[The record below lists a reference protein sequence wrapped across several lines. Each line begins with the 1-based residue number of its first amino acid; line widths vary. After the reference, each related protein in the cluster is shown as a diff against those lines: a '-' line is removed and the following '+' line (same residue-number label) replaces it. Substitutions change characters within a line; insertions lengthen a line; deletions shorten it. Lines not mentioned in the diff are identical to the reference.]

1 MTQQTK
7 GPATAPTVPS
17 RVHLTPP
24 KGKKNMDIY
33 SMSDQ
38 EAASIKRV
46 RFLAKEISEELNN
59 VPSDRLV
66 IIFPSSTNAYPV
78 QICLEGEFAE
88 LLQAVVTL
96 RKERREG
103 AVTCK

>member
-1 MTQQTK
+1 MTQKTK
-7 GPATAPTVPS
+7 CPAEAATSKPGD
-17 RVHLTPP
+17 VHLTPQT
-24 KGKKNMDIY
+24 GKKNMDIY

-66 IIFPSSTNAYPV
+66 IIFPSSTNAYPI
-78 QICLEGEFAE
+78 QICLDDEFAD
-88 LLQAVVTL
+88 LLEAVVRL
-96 RKERREG
+96 RKEQRRAG
-103 AVTCK
+103 R

>member
-1 MTQQTK
+1 
-7 GPATAPTVPS
+7 
-17 RVHLTPP
+17 
-24 KGKKNMDIY
+24 MDIY

-78 QICLEGEFAE
+78 QICLDDEFAD
-88 LLQAVVTL
+88 LLEAVVRL
-96 RKERREG
+96 RKEQRRSG
-103 AVTCK
+103 Q